1 MSKVKIQGNASGTG
15 VLTVTAPNTSTD
27 RTITLPDSTGTL
39 LTADGDGSS
48 LTGVGVDGISS
59 SADATAITIDSAEN
73 VGFGSAPTSFYSGY
87 TGLQLGGN
95 GAFYGQT
102 SAGADKN
109 LWLSQNARAGT
120 DGSEKA
126 ISTGTSS
133 QIMMSSGNVTLKT
146 GASASANAN
155 VTWTTGFEVLADG
168 RARAKNGLLFGTD
181 TVEANALSDYESG
194 TWTPNLSVKP
204 SGVALGTV
212 TVANYTK
219 IGDRVFISLQ
229 CLITSSSVPAPNNDM
244 RLTGFPFTN
253 ANSGVNMPAVFN
265 YNYKETPQL
274 HMNGS
279 GYLYFQ
285 DTTVGGNNQ
294 SPAGGGLD
302 ASTTLS
308 LAIQYKT
315 NS

>member
-1 MSKVKIQGNASGTG
+1 MSTIKSQDEDLTLNAHGSGNDIKFQSNGVEKASISDAG
-15 VLTVTAPNTSTD
+15 LFTST
-27 RTITLPDSTGTL
+27 TIDATKLTGALPAISG
-39 LTADGDGSS
+39 AA
-48 LTGVGVDGISS
+48 LTGVGVAGITSA
-59 SADATAITIDSAEN
+59 ADATAMTITSAERVGINKTAPDARLDISAASETALRAVATVSGEYAAIIQSASTNTTPILSLRKSGGTETVRFSSQGGILFNGDSA
-73 VGFGSAPTSFYSGY
+73 
-87 TGLQLGGN
+87 
-95 GAFYGQT
+95 
-102 SAGADKN
+102 
-109 LWLSQNARAGT
+109 
-120 DGSEKA
+120 
-126 ISTGTSS
+126 
-133 QIMMSSGNVTLKT
+133 
-146 GASASANAN
+146 
-155 VTWTTGFEVLADG
+155 
-168 RARAKNGLLFGTD
+168 
-181 TVEANALSDYESG
+181 EANALNDYETG

-229 CLITSSSVPAPNNDM
+229 CAITSSSVPAPNNDM
-244 RLTGFPFTN
+244 RIIGFPFTN
-253 ANSGVNMPAVFN
+253 ANSGVNMPAIFN

-285 DTTVGGNNQ
+285 STTVGGNNQ

-302 ASTTLS
+302 ANTTLS

>member
-1 MSKVKIQGNASGTG
+1 MSTIKSQDEDLTLNAHGSGNDIKFQANGVEKASISSSG
-15 VLTVTAPNTSTD
+15 AFTST
-27 RTITLPDSTGTL
+27 TIDATKLTGDLPAISG
-39 LTADGDGSS
+39 AA
-48 LTGVGVDGISS
+48 LTGVGVAGITS
-59 SADATAITIDSAEN
+59 SADATAINILSNERVGINKTTPEARLDISAASETALRA
-73 VGFGSAPTSFYSGY
+73 VATVSGEYAAIIQSASTNTTPILSLRKSG
-87 TGLQLGGN
+87 
-95 GAFYGQT
+95 
-102 SAGADKN
+102 
-109 LWLSQNARAGT
+109 GT
-120 DGSEKA
+120 E
-126 ISTGTSS
+126 TVRFSS
-133 QIMMSSGNVTLKT
+133 QGGIL
-146 GASASANAN
+146 
-155 VTWTTGFEVLADG
+155 F
-168 RARAKNGLLFGTD
+168 NGD
-181 TVEANALSDYESG
+181 TAEANALKDYESG
-194 TWTPNLSVKP
+194 SWTPVLSVKP

-253 ANSGVNMPAVFN
+253 ANTGVNMPATFN

-274 HMNGS
+274 HINGN

-285 DTTVGGNNQ
+285 STTVGGNNQ

-302 ASTTLS
+302 ASTTLC

>member
-27 RTITLPDSTGTL
+27 RVITLPDATGTL
-39 LTADGDGSS
+39 LNSDGDGSS
-48 LTGVGVDGISS
+48 LTGVGVAGITS
-59 SADATAITIDSAEN
+59 SADATAITIDSSER
-73 VGFGSAPTSFYSGY
+73 VGIGAAPASGIAL
-87 TGLQLGGN
+87 TISKDG
-95 GAFYGQT
+95 T
-102 SAGADKN
+102 GAD
-109 LWLSQNARAGT
+109 LAGIRLI
-120 DGSEKA
+120 DSN
-126 ISTGTSS
+126 
-133 QIMMSSGNVTLKT
+133 SGNDQQIYNYQGNLYFRDSTAGVTRLR
-146 GASASANAN
+146 
-155 VTWTTGFEVLADG
+155 VDADG
-168 RARAKNGLLFGTD
+168 LKFGND
-181 TVEANALSDYESG
+181 TAEANALYDYESG

-229 CLITSSSVPAPNNDM
+229 CQITSSSVPAPNNDM
-244 RLTGFPFTN
+244 RIIGFPFTN
-253 ANSGVNMPAVFN
+253 ANSGVNMPAIFN

-274 HMNGS
+274 HINGS